1 METDSNVNEMEQ
13 QDWSWRYP
21 KLEWP
26 VKEITQRWAVIGKEQ
41 GLRCVT
47 IYSFT
52 EEEAEHKYI
61 QLFGKESGYGFVISP
76 ETTYLEFT
84 RLYFPPGMEPKP
96 ERPKE
101 IEYDTWYQPHE
112 VSEEYL

>member
-1 METDSNVNEMEQ
+1 MEIDSNGKEIIG

-21 KLEWP
+21 ELEWP
-26 VKEITQRWAVIGKEQ
+26 PKQETQRWAVIGKEQ

-76 ETTYLEFT
+76 ETTFLEFT
-84 RLYFPPGMEPKP
+84 RSYYAQGMEPKQ
-96 ERPKE
+96 EKPKE